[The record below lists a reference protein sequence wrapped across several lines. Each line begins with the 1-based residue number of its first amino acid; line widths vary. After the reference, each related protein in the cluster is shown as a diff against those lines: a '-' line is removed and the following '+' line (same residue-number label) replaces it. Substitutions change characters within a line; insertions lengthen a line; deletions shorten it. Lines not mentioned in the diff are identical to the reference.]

1 MTAIEADV
9 WRVAGIL
16 IDAYGDDAPRYALA
30 SVDLLLERG
39 DLRLA
44 SQWRSVSTA
53 AAVLLRERDTSRDVV
68 H

>member
-1 MTAIEADV
+1 MATDSDV
-9 WRVAGIL
+9 WRVASML
-16 IDAYGDDAPRYALA
+16 IDTYGDDAPLYALA

-44 SQWRSVSTA
+44 SQWRCVSA
-53 AAVLLRERDTSRDVV
+53 AAATLLRERDGSRDTV